1 MQDNFENINDPID
14 LNVKELFTILWNK
27 KILIASV
34 TLTFALISVVYSLTL
49 PNIYKS
55 TALLAPATSNDN
67 LSSQLSSYSSLA
79 GLAGISV
86 PSGEV
91 TKSQEAIQR
100 MRSFEFFS
108 KFFLPNIQ
116 LENLL
121 AVKEWLPEQN
131 TILYN
136 EKKFNSKESRWVRK
150 VNYPLKVIPSDQEA
164 FKKYLKLV
172 NISEDKKTS
181 FVSVSV
187 KHQSPFIS
195 KKWVEIIVLN
205 INESMRDEDKRVAQ
219 NSINYLSES
228 SKTTNFQSVR
238 DAMSNLLENQ
248 LQTLMLASSNDD
260 YVYKIIDSPIVAEQ
274 KIEPSRAVIC
284 ILGTFLGFIFGI
296 LVVLFLHMRRSLK

>member
-164 FKKYLKLV
+164 FKRYLKLV

>member
-67 LSSQLSSYSSLA
+67 LSSQLSSYSSRA

-164 FKKYLKLV
+164 FKKYLKFV

>member
-1 MQDNFENINDPID
+1 M
-14 LNVKELFTILWNK
+14 L
-27 KILIASV
+27 
-34 TLTFALISVVYSLTL
+34 LISVVYSLTL

-164 FKKYLKLV
+164 FKRYLKLV

-296 LVVLFLHMRRSLK
+296 LSTLFCT

>member
-121 AVKEWLPEQN
+121 AVEEWLPEQN

-136 EKKFNSKESRWVRK
+136 EKKFNSKDSRWVRK

-172 NISEDKKTS
+172 NISKDIKTS

-219 NSINYLSES
+219 NSITYLSES
-228 SKTTNFQSVR
+228 SKTTNFQSVK